1 MKPFLTPWSFVQIF
15 NIREYN
21 LEINKPRL
29 ATLAANA
36 KRYYKV
42 DIKLQLYSASPPFL
56 EYPAEHKYQMTFV
69 GFGPACNYLTK
80 KLFDD
85 SCLLIL
91 FFQLQL
97 FLGKKLVNMNLTVC
111 SSCNSYFITQLQF
124 VYITTQKQ
132 PTDGQKQ

>member
-42 DIKLQLYSASPPFL
+42 DIKL
-56 EYPAEHKYQMTFV
+56 
-69 GFGPACNYLTK
+69 
-80 KLFDD
+80 
-85 SCLLIL
+85 
-91 FFQLQL
+91 
-97 FLGKKLVNMNLTVC
+97 
-111 SSCNSYFITQLQF
+111 
-124 VYITTQKQ
+124 
-132 PTDGQKQ
+132 